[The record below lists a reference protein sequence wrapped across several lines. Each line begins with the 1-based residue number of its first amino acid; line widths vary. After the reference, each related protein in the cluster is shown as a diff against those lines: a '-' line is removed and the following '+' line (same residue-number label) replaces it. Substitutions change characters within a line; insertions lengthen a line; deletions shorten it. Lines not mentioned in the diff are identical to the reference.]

1 MNTPKQE
8 PTLALPFFYRRPLGW
23 ALPFEWK
30 EYIELPVNRDGK
42 RPRPNFWATSV
53 AGTYSD
59 WYNRG
64 FCRLKGGPATTDV
77 WGGWPV
83 TMRCAAVYV
92 KLLWVGAL
100 LSVMAVVAVVHTLR
114 NHLMTS
120 GRKGSLVLP
129 TIIVLGTIFPALF
142 AIAYPYDHLAVLNPR
157 YLLPISVPMA
167 ACLGFALGQ
176 INSAPWKRILAHAV
190 VLAVIASVAIL
201 VVYERFGS

>member
-1 MNTPKQE
+1 
-8 PTLALPFFYRRPLGW
+8 
-23 ALPFEWK
+23 
-30 EYIELPVNRDGK
+30 
-42 RPRPNFWATSV
+42 
-53 AGTYSD
+53 
-59 WYNRG
+59 
-64 FCRLKGGPATTDV
+64 
-77 WGGWPV
+77 
-83 TMRCAAVYV
+83 MRCAAVYV

-190 VLAVIASVAIL
+190 VLAVIACVAIL